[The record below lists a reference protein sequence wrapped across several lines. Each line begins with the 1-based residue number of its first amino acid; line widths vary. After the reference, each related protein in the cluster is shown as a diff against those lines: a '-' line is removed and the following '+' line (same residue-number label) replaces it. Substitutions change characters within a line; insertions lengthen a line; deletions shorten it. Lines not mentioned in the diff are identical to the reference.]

1 MEPLF
6 FSICVQ
12 ILEEKREDTEN
23 EKLETQNMTHYQNT
37 SLNCPFD
44 YESDRE
50 TILYILGSFLETC
63 VDIRIYSVKLQLITN
78 KLLCQGMSYIFGHLC
93 LYAIA
98 IDLKRAPK
106 IDRNVFR
113 LIMAEEINI

>member
-1 MEPLF
+1 MLSLSSSPFVCRSLRR
-6 FSICVQ
+6 
-12 ILEEKREDTEN
+12 KKEDTEN
-23 EKLETQNMTHYQNT
+23 EKLETQNMTHYQNI

-106 IDRNVFR
+106 N
-113 LIMAEEINI
+113 

>member
-106 IDRNVFR
+106 N
-113 LIMAEEINI
+113 